1 MILVRF
7 QRPPTYALCEGLELQ
22 EYYIHEY
29 DVSVVIRQLV
39 TVHAYVY
46 AYMLLRL

>member
-7 QRPPTYALCEGLELQ
+7 QCPPTYAFCEGLELQ

-39 TVHAYVY
+39 IVHV
-46 AYMLLRL
+46 YMLIWL